1 MSTASEAAL
10 HICLSVSRFRDLVA
24 EGVFKRM
31 PPGKYSLK
39 VIRETYCRHAQKR
52 MAGRAADGGENLSM
66 QRARLASVQTARLEF
81 EAAREQGQ
89 YVHLDVM
96 KRLLIR
102 SFAVFREQSLGMP
115 GKWADALQ
123 PHSPMDRAAIAEVLR
138 TEVID
143 MLTDFSSPDGVL
155 SQAIGES
162 TK

>member
-66 QRARLASVQTARLEF
+66 QRAKLASVQTARLEF
-81 EAAREQGQ
+81 EAARETGSICAPGRDEAAAHPF
-89 YVHLDVM
+89 VRRVP
-96 KRLLIR
+96 R
-102 SFAVFREQSLGMP
+102 AVLG
-115 GKWADALQ
+115 DARQ
-123 PHSPMDRAAIAEVLR
+123 V
-138 TEVID
+138 
-143 MLTDFSSPDGVL
+143 G
-155 SQAIGES
+155 
-162 TK
+162 

>member
-39 VIRETYCRHAQKR
+39 VIREAYCRHAQKR

-66 QRARLASVQTARLEF
+66 QRAKLASVQTARLEF

-102 SFAVFREQSLGMP
+102 SFAVFREQSLGCP
-115 GKWADALQ
+115 ASGLTRCSRTRRW
-123 PHSPMDRAAIAEVLR
+123 IARRLPR
-138 TEVID
+138 CSGPR
-143 MLTDFSSPDGVL
+143 SS
-155 SQAIGES
+155 
-162 TK
+162 TC

>member
-24 EGVFKRM
+24 EGVFRRM
-31 PPGKYSLK
+31 PPGKYSLN
-39 VIRETYCRHAQKR
+39 VVREAYCQHAQKR
-52 MAGRAADGGENLSM
+52 MAGRAADGGEALST
-66 QRARLASVQTARLEF
+66 QRAKLAAVQTQRLEF
-81 EAAREQGQ
+81 EAALEQGQ

-115 GKWADALQ
+115 GKLADSLVGL
-123 PHSPMDRAAIAEVLR
+123 DRTAIH
-138 TEVID
+138 EVIRSEVYS

-155 SQAIGES
+155 SQAIDES